1 MSILP
6 FSFPDH
12 IFPSVAEP
20 FPGLPLSPKEKIEKL
35 TSKYHELVKQFDDY
49 EYAEFLKSQS
59 ENNFTN
65 TAAKN
70 IDSNILDSPPRDKQ
84 DNNESLNTAT
94 NDNDVVSIASSNYS
108 NLSKDQSSE
117 QKSCHENDETTD
129 TQQEPTD
136 TSNPTLTIT
145 KNLAGTEI
153 EHPVAE
159 DMALNINSSK
169 RLTATNLTLNKLS
182 RSLTVKIQKAESGS
196 SKKSSAILNDAANST
211 VDPLDVDDL
220 FKWARE
226 TVDFAESQIG
236 LASEIVMAAIEV
248 ILLVSESQRGV
259 TRFKGAALYIVGVWT
274 LFGQFR
280 RKVDPKK
287 AFDLFHSSAKHGFV
301 RAFYRIGSEFEKVG
315 DVTNALHFFNLG
327 VQRNDSACL
336 YRLAMCFLKGQLGHR
351 VNIETGR
358 HFLKAASKHS
368 DPDCPQSSY
377 LLGLIQLGEVQD
389 IAPPDPSLPNSFGIA
404 AMERAAWLG
413 YGPALLRMGMSWQG
427 GEKGYDSSIAL
438 RYFHITSRQQQYLRY
453 KGDNSAGLGGCAEA
467 EISKWMICGSEGMF
481 EPNEEYAFYFAK
493 LASELSNPIA
503 EFAVG
508 YFYEVGI
515 YVEQDLKTA
524 LFWYNIASE
533 NGSKEAG
540 ERLQELKLDRKNTIT
555 KQQHR
560 RQVTIKGRGSIK
572 SYKRKPSGGAS
583 ETATQEEVYPESS
596 SSFATDL
603 PQRQKRSVT
612 EHFGVKNINPPNE
625 LIPSMPDS
633 IKERTRRS
641 TSFFTPPQAW
651 EPTFRETSTSPAC
664 NGKIP
669 DLRSTPSPVIL
680 NEPLPSSSSP
690 NLVQYNRSSVKMDSG
705 STANLSLKNDDT
717 PVVTL
722 NGDSAATTPVPPT
735 SKNLVVPK
743 RARKKRFSLVGLF
756 STKEDEKEN
765 TEKVNQEV
773 KKAEQGFKSMIIDD
787 EPRSKS
793 VSPKPSAHLQYSLEL
808 PPNLSQQRASPSPK
822 PYDRVS
828 VSPRPLSQNS
838 GHTFTMGSTTS
849 GMSVNTD
856 QTSSTSFRSDSPFQR
871 PKSYVT
877 VIQAAPSSK
886 GAKTFEEMGI
896 PLQPNKQKEDCIIM

>member
-20 FPGLPLSPKEKIEKL
+20 FPGLPVSPKEKIEKL
-35 TSKYHELVKQFDDY
+35 TNKYYELVKQFDDY
-49 EYAEFLKSQS
+49 EYAEFLKSQNA
-59 ENNFTN
+59 NNSTN
-65 TAAKN
+65 TAARN
-70 IDSNILDSPPRDKQ
+70 TDSNILNSPSQNKQ
-84 DNNESLNTAT
+84 DNSGNLDTAT
-94 NDNDVVSIASSNYS
+94 NDSDVASIASWNY
-108 NLSKDQSSE
+108 NDLAKEQLSE
-117 QKSCHENDETTD
+117 QKSYHENDETTD
-129 TQQEPTD
+129 TQQETTD
-136 TSNPTLTIT
+136 TSDPILAIT
-145 KNLAGTEI
+145 KNLTGTEI

-159 DMALNINSSK
+159 DMSLNINSSE
-169 RLTATNLTLNKLS
+169 RLTANNSSLNKLS
-182 RSLTVKIQKAESGS
+182 RSLTVKIQRAESE
-196 SKKSSAILNDAANST
+196 SKKSHSVPSSTPNSP
-211 VDPLDVDDL
+211 VDPLDVNDL

-248 ILLVSESQRGV
+248 VLLVSESQRGV

-287 AFDLFHSSAKHGFV
+287 AFDLFHSSAKNGFV

-358 HFLKAASKHS
+358 HFLKAASKYS

-377 LLGLIQLGEVQD
+377 LLGLIQLGEVQE

-427 GEKGYDSSIAL
+427 GEKGYDSCIAL

-453 KGDNSAGLGGCAEA
+453 KGDSSAGLGGCAEA
-467 EISKWMICGSEGMF
+467 EISKWMICGSEGVF

-540 ERLQELKLDRKNTIT
+540 ERIQALRLDRKNTIT
-555 KQQHR
+555 KQQHK
-560 RQVTIKGRGSIK
+560 RQLTVKGRGTIQ
-572 SYKRKPSGGAS
+572 SYKRKVSGGAS
-583 ETATQEEVYPESS
+583 ETATQAEIYPESS
-596 SSFATDL
+596 SPTLAAGIS
-603 PQRQKRSVT
+603 PKQKRNVT

-651 EPTFRETSTSPAC
+651 EPTFREPSRSPIY
-664 NGKIP
+664 NGRTA

-680 NEPLPSSSSP
+680 NEPVPSSSSP
-690 NLVQYNRSSVKMDSG
+690 NLVQYNRSSVRMDTG
-705 STANLSLKNDDT
+705 STPNLPLKNDDT
-717 PVVTL
+717 PVAL
-722 NGDSAATTPVPPT
+722 NRDSAPTTPVPSP
-735 SKNLVVPK
+735 SNNLVVPK
-743 RARKKRFSLVGLF
+743 RSRKKRFSLVGLF
-756 STKEDEKEN
+756 SNKDDEKEN
-765 TEKVNQEV
+765 TEQVNQEV
-773 KKAEQGFKSMIIDD
+773 EKTEQGFKSMAIND
-787 EPRSKS
+787 EPRSNS
-793 VSPKPSAHLQYSLEL
+793 VSPKPSANLQYGLEL
-808 PPNLSQQRASPSPK
+808 PPNLGQQRASPSPK
-822 PYDRVS
+822 PYDRMS
-828 VSPRPLSQNS
+828 ASPRPLSQNS
-838 GHTFTMGSTTS
+838 THTFTMGSTAS
-849 GMSVNTD
+849 GMSVNTEH
-856 QTSSTSFRSDSPFQR
+856 TSSTSLRSDSPFQR
-871 PKSYVT
+871 PKSHVT
-877 VIQAAPSSK
+877 VIQAAPNSK